1 MVLVSVFGND
11 VCAYY
16 EKLLY
21 GESGISLIDQ
31 FDESKFPTR
40 FGGQI
45 HGFSSKLGMAIKD
58 LDRELDPVDDTSVLP
73 SAFDQHRLDDCL
85 NYCIAVGKKALKSAN
100 LCGDKLKKI
109 DKVKAGVLVGTG
121 IVTGG

>member
-58 LDRELDPVDDTSVLP
+58 LDRELDP
-73 SAFDQHRLDDCL
+73 
-85 NYCIAVGKKALKSAN
+85 
-100 LCGDKLKKI
+100 
-109 DKVKAGVLVGTG
+109 
-121 IVTGG
+121 